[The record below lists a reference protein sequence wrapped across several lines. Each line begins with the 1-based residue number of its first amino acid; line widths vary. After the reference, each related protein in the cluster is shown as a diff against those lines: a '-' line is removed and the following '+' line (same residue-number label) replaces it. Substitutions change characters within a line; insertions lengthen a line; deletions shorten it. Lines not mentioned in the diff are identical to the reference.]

1 MEDTVNLKNHFLVAM
16 PSMADERFQHSVV
29 YMCEHNEDGAMGLVI
44 NQPINISIAKML
56 DQIEVEREQDVTH
69 PVSLDQ
75 PVLFGGP
82 VSEDRGFVLHKNLKL
97 YGSSIQLSDELT
109 VTTSKDILSILGTT
123 EEPEQFIVALGYA
136 GWDAGQLEQ
145 ELAENSWL
153 TIEADP
159 KVIFDTPINERWE
172 KALKQM
178 GIDAL
183 NLSADVGHA

>member
-1 MEDTVNLKNHFLVAM
+1 
-16 PSMADERFQHSVV
+16 MADKRFQHSVV

-44 NQPINISIAKML
+44 NQPINISIANML
-56 DQIEVEREQDVTH
+56 EQIEVERDQDVTH
-69 PVSLDQ
+69 PVSLNQ

-82 VSEDRGFVLHKNLKL
+82 VSEDRGFVLHKNTKL
-97 YGSSIQLSDELT
+97 FGSSIQLSEELT
-109 VTTSKDILSILGTT
+109 VTTSKDILSILGTN

-172 KALKQM
+172 KALKQL

>member
-109 VTTSKDILSILGTT
+109 VTTSKDILSTLGTT

>member
-1 MEDTVNLKNHFLVAM
+1 MKGTINLKNHFLVAM
-16 PSMADERFQHSVV
+16 PSMADKRFQHSVV

-44 NQPINISIAKML
+44 NQPINISIANML
-56 DQIEVEREQDVTH
+56 EQIEVEREQDVTR
-69 PVSLDQ
+69 PVSLAQ

-82 VSEDRGFVLHKNLKL
+82 VSEDRGFVLHKNVKL

-109 VTTSKDILSILGTT
+109 VTTSKDILSILGTN

-172 KALKQM
+172 KALKKL

>member
-183 NLSADVGHA
+183 NLSADIGHA

>member
-1 MEDTVNLKNHFLVAM
+1 MNLKNHFLVAM

>member
-16 PSMADERFQHSVV
+16 PSMADERFQQSVV

-44 NQPINISIAKML
+44 NQPINISIANML

-82 VSEDRGFVLHKNLKL
+82 VSEDRGFVLHKNPKL
-97 YGSSIQLSDELT
+97 FGSSVQLSDELT

-159 KVIFDTPINERWE
+159 KVIFETPINERWE

-183 NLSADVGHA
+183 NLSTDIGHA

>member
-1 MEDTVNLKNHFLVAM
+1 MKGTINLKNHFLVAM
-16 PSMADERFQHSVV
+16 PSMADKRFQHSVV

-44 NQPINISIAKML
+44 NQPINISIANML
-56 DQIEVEREQDVTH
+56 EQIEVEREQDVTR
-69 PVSLDQ
+69 PVSLNQ

-82 VSEDRGFVLHKNLKL
+82 VSEDRGFVLHKNTKL
-97 YGSSIQLSDELT
+97 FGSSIQLSEELT
-109 VTTSKDILSILGTT
+109 VTTSKDILSILGTN

-159 KVIFDTPINERWE
+159 TVIFDTPINERWE
-172 KALKQM
+172 KALKQL

>member
-1 MEDTVNLKNHFLVAM
+1 
-16 PSMADERFQHSVV
+16 MADKRFQHSVV

-44 NQPINISIAKML
+44 NQPINISIANML
-56 DQIEVEREQDVTH
+56 EQIEVEREQDVTR
-69 PVSLDQ
+69 PVSLNQ

-82 VSEDRGFVLHKNLKL
+82 VSEDRGFVLHKNTKL
-97 YGSSIQLSDELT
+97 FGSSIQLSEELT
-109 VTTSKDILSILGTT
+109 VTTSKDILSILGTN

-159 KVIFDTPINERWE
+159 TVIFDTPINERWE
-172 KALKQM
+172 KALKQL